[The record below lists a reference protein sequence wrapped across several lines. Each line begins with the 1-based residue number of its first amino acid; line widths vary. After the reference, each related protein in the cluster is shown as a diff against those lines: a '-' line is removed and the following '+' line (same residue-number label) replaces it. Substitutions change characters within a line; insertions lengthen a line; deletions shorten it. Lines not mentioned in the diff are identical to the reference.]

1 MANVLKSGKEGED
14 KAASEYSKGLSGGFG
29 PTESGMSKLMEKQQK
44 GQLAMAGNIAKKIAS
59 RPGIVSAKGVQAPID
74 MQLVAQQQGLFTEVS
89 EGAAGL
95 QRKSADLRQIMAAQE
110 KEKLRTE
117 VLLAAKRRADARQ
130 ATLDNVAAAAE
141 LAVKAANPV

>member
-1 MANVLKSGKEGED
+1 MSNVLKAVQEGED

-29 PTESGMSKLMEKQQK
+29 PTESGMSKLIEKQQK
-44 GQLAMAGNIAKKIAS
+44 GQLAMAGNIAKKIGS
-59 RPGIVSAKGVQAPID
+59 RPGTVSAKGVQGPID
-74 MQLVAQQQGLFTEVS
+74 MQLVAQQQGMFTEVS

-95 QRKSADLRQIMAAQE
+95 QRKSADLRQTMAAQE

-130 ATLDNVAAAAE
+130 AMVDNTMAMGEMALGAA
-141 LAVKAANPV
+141 KPV